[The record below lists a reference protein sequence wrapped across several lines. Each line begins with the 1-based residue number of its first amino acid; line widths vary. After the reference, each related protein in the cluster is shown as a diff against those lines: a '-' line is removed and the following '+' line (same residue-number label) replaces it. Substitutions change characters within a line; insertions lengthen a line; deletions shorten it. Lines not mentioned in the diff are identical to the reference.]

1 MKSKLELMKKEIGN
15 DILINCHLVNGN
27 IRNAFLIQP
36 ADYQEVTSK
45 DTKTAM
51 KIRYIKVLFPK
62 LVLSD
67 IRGETLIS
75 KRSYTEEEINSDE
88 DMGKIIGY
96 PCAEEYQIVRLK
108 QDTEQTVNITIFA
121 YLENDERVDILA
133 YACLDDRHFKS
144 SEEFAE
150 KAEKFLK
157 KIDDIKIKK
166 VVAEKQIRIPLV
178 ALKEK
183 LIFKSHEKMS
193 SAEIYEIDNEISNR
207 DIENL
212 NPDYTNPVH
221 RGMIIALLS
230 LFENDPCE
238 HFYPLQ
244 YRPEHSLVEYI
255 TKLLERDLI
264 DSFALTAK

>member
-1 MKSKLELMKKEIGN
+1 MSKLEVMKKEIGN

-45 DTKTAM
+45 DTKTAI
-51 KIRYIKVLFPK
+51 KIKYIKLLFPK

-67 IRGETLIS
+67 IGGETLVS
-75 KRSYTEEEINSDE
+75 KRSYTEKEINSNE
-88 DMGKIIGY
+88 DIGKIIGY
-96 PCAEEYQIVRLK
+96 PCAEEYETVLSK

-144 SEEFAE
+144 SEEFAK
-150 KAEKFLK
+150 KAENFLK

-166 VVAEKQIRIPLV
+166 VVAEKHTRIPLV

-183 LIFKSHEKMS
+183 LIFKGHEKI
-193 SAEIYEIDNEISNR
+193 SADEIYEINNEIENR